1 MFERELLKLRQEKE
15 VMVVDWIESQRLIH
29 ENDLLR
35 ESKTKTIDE
44 YRDLVKKYEERIAE
58 KDAKVWVRKR
68 WIRNSFK
75 SAKHFAKRRMRIRK
89 TGLRCFN
96 TRSNSSNKRF

>member
-15 VMVVDWIESQRLIH
+15 VIVVGWSESQRLIH

-58 KDAKVWVRKR
+58 KDAKVWIRKR
-68 WIRNSFK
+68 SMRNSFK
-75 SAKHFAKRRMRIRK
+75 SAKRFAKRRMRIRK
-89 TGLRCFN
+89 TE
-96 TRSNSSNKRF
+96 

>member
-15 VMVVDWIESQRLIH
+15 VVVVGWIERQRLIH

-58 KDAKVWVRKR
+58 KDAKVWIRKR
-68 WIRNSFK
+68 SMRNSFK
-75 SAKHFAKRRMRIRK
+75 SAKHFARHRMKIRK
-89 TGLRCFN
+89 TG
-96 TRSNSSNKRF
+96 

>member
-1 MFERELLKLRQEKE
+1 
-15 VMVVDWIESQRLIH
+15 MVVDWIESQRLIH

-68 WIRNSFK
+68 
-75 SAKHFAKRRMRIRK
+75 
-89 TGLRCFN
+89 
-96 TRSNSSNKRF
+96 

>member
-58 KDAKVWVRKR
+58 KDAKVGFKR
-68 WIRNSFK
+68 DR
-75 SAKHFAKRRMRIRK
+75 
-89 TGLRCFN
+89 
-96 TRSNSSNKRF
+96 